1 MFNAVG
7 AIICALII
15 AFIASWKLTLVVLVF
30 TPLMVF
36 SGMLQGQR
44 MTNTKKLNDKKNE
57 NANANETVSWSE
69 KGGMVMFDSLSH
81 RLTLSELL

>member
-30 TPLMVF
+30 TPFMVF

-57 NANANETVSWSE
+57 NAKENVTWSE
-69 KGGMVMFDSLSH
+69 KGGMVRFESLSC
-81 RLTLSELL
+81 RLTSSEIL